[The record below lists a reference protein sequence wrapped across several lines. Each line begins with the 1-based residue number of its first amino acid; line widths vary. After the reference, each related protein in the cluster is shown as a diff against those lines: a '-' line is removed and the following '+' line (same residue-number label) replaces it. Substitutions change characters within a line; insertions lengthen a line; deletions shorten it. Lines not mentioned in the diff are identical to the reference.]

1 MTGRTG
7 RVLVAGDLVTDVVVR
22 LPGRIAPG
30 SDTPAQIRLTG
41 GGQAANTAAW
51 LARCGVP
58 VTLVA
63 TVGDDPAG
71 RDRVAELA
79 AAGVDCAVRRVP
91 GVPTGTLVVLS
102 GHSDRTMLT
111 DRGAADRLAP
121 ADLAA
126 ALAGRPDLRHLHLS
140 GYLLLAEG
148 SRAAGRYAL
157 AAAAGAG
164 LTTSV
169 DAASAEPLRRVGPAR
184 FLDWVGGVDLLLA
197 NATEAAQ
204 LAGLPPPAD
213 PATTPPDPAT
223 PATAADTAAAPA
235 TATSDPAAV
244 AAAAPDPAT
253 LAAATPDPAALA
265 AAALVDRVAAVVVVK
280 LGPAGALW
288 AGPGGVV
295 RQLPPPATVVDPT
308 GAGDAFAAGLL
319 AGWLAGAGPAG
330 ALRAGTR
337 LGAEAVS
344 VIGGRPPG
352 PA

>member
-1 MTGRTG
+1 VTG

-58 VTLVA
+58 VTLAA

-79 AAGVDCAVRRVP
+79 AAGVDCAVRRVS
-91 GVPTGTLVVLS
+91 GTPTGTLVVLS
-102 GHSDRTMLT
+102 GDGDRTMLT

-121 ADLAA
+121 ADLVA

-140 GYLLLAEG
+140 GYLLLGEG

-184 FLDWVGGVDLLLA
+184 FLDWIGRVDLLLA

-204 LAGLPPPAD
+204 LAGLPPPPD
-213 PATTPPDPAT
+213 PATTASD
-223 PATAADTAAAPA
+223 PATAADAA
-235 TATSDPAAV
+235 AAV
-244 AAAAPDPAT
+244 ALADRAAA
-253 LAAATPDPAALA
+253 
-265 AAALVDRVAAVVVVK
+265 VVVK

-295 RQLPPPATVVDPT
+295 RELPPPAAVVDPT

-319 AGWLAGAGPAG
+319 AGWLAGADPAA
-330 ALRAGTR
+330 ALRAGVR
-337 LGAEAVS
+337 LGAEAVA
-344 VIGGRPPG
+344 ILGARPP
-352 PA
+352 

>member
-1 MTGRTG
+1 
-7 RVLVAGDLVTDVVVR
+7 
-22 LPGRIAPG
+22 
-30 SDTPAQIRLTG
+30 
-41 GGQAANTAAW
+41 
-51 LARCGVP
+51 

-91 GVPTGTLVVLS
+91 EVPTGTLVVLS
-102 GHSDRTMLT
+102 GDGDRTMLT
-111 DRGAADRLAP
+111 DRGSADKLAP

-140 GYLLLAEG
+140 GYLLLGEG

-157 AAAAGAG
+157 AAATGAG

-169 DAASAEPLRRVGPAR
+169 DAASTEPLRRVGPAR
-184 FLDWVGGVDLLLA
+184 FLDWVGRVDLLLA

-204 LAGLPPPAD
+204 LAGLPPP
-213 PATTPPDPAT
+213 PGPAT
-223 PATAADTAAAPA
+223 PDTVADGAA
-235 TATSDPAAV
+235 
-244 AAAAPDPAT
+244 
-253 LAAATPDPAALA
+253 A
-265 AAALVDRVAAVVVVK
+265 AAALVDRAAAVVVK

-295 RQLPPPATVVDPT
+295 RELPPPAAVVDPT

-319 AGWLAGAGPAG
+319 AGWLAGADPAT
-330 ALRAGTR
+330 ALRAGVR
-337 LGAEAVS
+337 LGAEAVTTL
-344 VIGGRPPG
+344 GARPP
-352 PA
+352 P